1 MRCEFLRACTLG
13 DVEFEMFLLYSLRN
27 WVKTAAARALLD
39 ASGFT
44 RTVLHRTRLT
54 HGLDLDRMGNDL
66 DYIAQWVQSSVWPG
80 WHVCGTCRIGRKEDP
95 LAVVDDKCRVRQI
108 KGLRVIDASVM
119 PTIPSANTNL
129 PTIAIAEKMASVILR
144 ND

>member
-1 MRCEFLRACTLG
+1 MHRIMRSPE
-13 DVEFEMFLLYSLRN
+13 VERTTTICFPAGYNDEVRDLMIPSFPN

-44 RTVLHRTRLT
+44 RTALHRMRLT

-80 WHVCGTCRIGRKEDP
+80 WHVCGTCRLGRIEDP
-95 LAVVDDKCRVRQI
+95 LAVVDGMCRVRQI
-108 KGLRVIDASVM
+108 
-119 PTIPSANTNL
+119 
-129 PTIAIAEKMASVILR
+129 
-144 ND
+144 